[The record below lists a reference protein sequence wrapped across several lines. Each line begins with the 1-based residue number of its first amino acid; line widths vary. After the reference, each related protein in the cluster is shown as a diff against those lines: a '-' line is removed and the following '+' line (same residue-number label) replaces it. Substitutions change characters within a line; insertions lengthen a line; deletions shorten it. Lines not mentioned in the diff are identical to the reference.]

1 VGQEEALEVVARQLL
16 TQTTLL
22 LADTHL
28 VVMVELLVATLLAA
42 QVVVDRLEGAEQAV
56 SVGAKVQRRTVL
68 DTGVAAVED
77 AVTTLAVAEH
87 QAS

>member
-1 VGQEEALEVVARQLL
+1 LAVLGAGPQTGL
-16 TQTTLL
+16 TRH
-22 LADTHL
+22 LADTPR
-28 VVMVELLVATLLAA
+28 VVMVQLLMASLLAA
-42 QVVVDRLEGAEQAV
+42 QVVVAHLEEAEQPV

>member
-1 VGQEEALEVVARQLL
+1 VAHLEEA
-16 TQTTLL
+16 
-22 LADTHL
+22 
-28 VVMVELLVATLLAA
+28 
-42 QVVVDRLEGAEQAV
+42 EQPV